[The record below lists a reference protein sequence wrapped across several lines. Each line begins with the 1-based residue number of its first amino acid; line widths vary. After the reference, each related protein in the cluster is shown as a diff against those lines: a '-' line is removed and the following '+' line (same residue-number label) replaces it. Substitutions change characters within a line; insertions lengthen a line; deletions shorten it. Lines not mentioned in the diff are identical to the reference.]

1 MNRRPPPGRRREFS
15 EEGGPFDRLV
25 RSRFERD
32 PAPLII
38 GGTIIFLAIL
48 ILILF
53 LPPLSLLGGDGDEG
67 TGRLTEVGCDIT
79 AGRADQVPDLP
90 EGLVALSPLYE
101 LDVPAGA
108 EEQGCRLT
116 TISLDTPTQDPSNLA
131 FYTYR
136 DGTWVRLA
144 AAILADDG
152 AAADAE
158 LEEIPD
164 NLVVLRLAA
173 ATYLALGSLPSGS
186 SVNPAVEGL
195 LSIVSPVDYVP
206 TSDGSIVGTATSL
219 ATDEGFDIHPT
230 IVALEDD
237 AARAV
242 NTILGDSSLTSSHI
256 EAIVSLSESG
266 DIQGIGIDYRQVD
279 ALVSSE
285 FSQFIADL
293 AQELHKT
300 GRKLSITL
308 PLPTVRDG
316 SIDTGAYDWE
326 RLGNAADYVKILP
339 ESDQSLYRNRMFQV
353 LRYATRIVEPAKI
366 FLVISPFSH
375 EKGKEGVQTLTFL
388 QAMGIANVMTV
399 VPGPEDSLDIV
410 GGRQV
415 IITGDNIHR
424 GTGGSGIK
432 WSDETATVTFS
443 YRTDDETRTVWVENV
458 LSVGFKLEL
467 VQAFRLGGIAMEDVS
482 EGSGG
487 ADIWAAADSLVRG
500 GLAHL
505 ERPNPDN
512 LRPEWTA
519 SGGTLEAPG
528 TGGAATWIPP
538 EEGGTYEISLIVSD
552 GVTRVGR
559 RLTLEVEATAT
570 PTPTPEETAVPEETP
585 TPEET
590 ETPTPEATP
599 EETETPTPEGTPE
612 GTPTPEETAVPE
624 ETPTPEETE
633 TATPEATPDETETA
647 TPEATP
653 DETETATPEA
663 TPDETETATPEAT
676 ETATETLE
684 EETPTATP

>member
-1 MNRRPPPGRRREFS
+1 MNRRPPPGRREFPG
-15 EEGGPFDRLV
+15 EEGPFDRLV

-38 GGTIIFLAIL
+38 GGIIIFLAIL

-53 LPPLSLLGGDGDEG
+53 LPPLSLLGGDGDG
-67 TGRLTEVGCDIT
+67 GPGGPTDVGCGIT
-79 AGRADQVPDLP
+79 ATRADQVPSLP

-101 LDVPAGA
+101 LNVPSGA

-116 TISLDTPTQDPSNLA
+116 SISLDAPTQDSSNLA
-131 FYTYR
+131 FYTHR
-136 DGTWVRLA
+136 DGTWVRLSA
-144 AAILADDG
+144 ATLADDG
-152 AAADAE
+152 AAAEAE

-186 SVNPAVEGL
+186 SIDPVAEGL
-195 LSIVSPVDYVP
+195 LSVVSPVDYVP

-219 ATDEGFDIHPT
+219 ATDEGFDMYPT
-230 IVALEDD
+230 IAALEGD
-237 AARAV
+237 AASAA
-242 NTILGDSSLTSSHI
+242 NAILDDSSLTTSHI
-256 EAIVSLSESG
+256 EGIVSLAESG
-266 DIQGIGIDYRQVD
+266 DLQGIDIDYRQVD
-279 ALVSSE
+279 TRVSSE

-308 PLPTVRDG
+308 PMPSVRDG
-316 SIDTGAYDWE
+316 NVDTGAYDWE
-326 RLGNAADYVKILP
+326 RLGKAADYVKILP

-353 LRYATRIVEPAKI
+353 LRYATDIVEPGKV

-375 EKGKEGVQTLTFL
+375 EKSKEGVQALTFL

-415 IITGDNIHR
+415 VITGDNIHR
-424 GTGGSGIK
+424 GTGGSGID
-432 WSDETATVTFS
+432 WDDETSATVTFS
-443 YRTDDETRTVWVENV
+443 YRTEDETRTVWVENV
-458 LSVGFKLEL
+458 FSVGFKLEL
-467 VQAFRLGGIAMEDVS
+467 VQAFRLGGIAIEDVS

-487 ADIWAAADSLVRG
+487 ADIWAAVDSLVRG

-505 ERPNPDN
+505 EAPNPDN

-519 SGGTLEAPG
+519 SGGTIEAPG

-538 EEGGTYEISLIVSD
+538 DEGGTYEISLIVSD

-559 RLTLEVEATAT
+559 RLTLEVQGTVT
-570 PTPTPEETAVPEETP
+570 PTPIPEETETPIPEETETPTPEEIETP

-590 ETPTPEATP
+590 ETPTPEETETP
-599 EETETPTPEGTPE
+599 TPEGTETPTSEETETPTPEGTE
-612 GTPTPEETAVPE
+612 TPTPEV
-624 ETPTPEETE
+624 TPTPEETE
-633 TATPEATPDETETA
+633 TLTPEG
-647 TPEATP
+647 
-653 DETETATPEA
+653 
-663 TPDETETATPEAT
+663 
-676 ETATETLE
+676 
-684 EETPTATP
+684 ETPTPTP

>member
-1 MNRRPPPGRRREFS
+1 MNRRPPPGRRREFPR
-15 EEGGPFDRLV
+15 EEGPFDRLV

-53 LPPLSLLGGDGDEG
+53 LPPLSLLGGDGDG
-67 TGRLTEVGCDIT
+67 GAGKPTEVGCGIT
-79 AGRADQVPDLP
+79 ATRAEEVPELP
-90 EGLVALSPLYE
+90 EGLVHLSPLYE
-101 LDVPAGA
+101 LNVPSEA

-116 TISLDTPTQDPSNLA
+116 TISLDTLTQDPSNLA

-152 AAADAE
+152 AAAEAE

-186 SVNPAVEGL
+186 SVDPGAEGL
-195 LSIVSPVDYVP
+195 LSIVSPVDYAP
-206 TSDGSIVGTATSL
+206 DSDGSVVGTATSL
-219 ATDEGFDIHPT
+219 ATDAGFDVYPT
-230 IVALEDD
+230 IAALEGD
-237 AARAV
+237 AASAV
-242 NTILGDSSLTSSHI
+242 NAILDDSSLTASHI
-256 EAIVSLSESG
+256 EAIVSLTESG
-266 DIQGIGIDYRQVD
+266 DFQGIDIDYRQVD
-279 ALVSSE
+279 AQVSSE

-308 PLPTVRDG
+308 PMPSVRDG

-326 RLGNAADYVKILP
+326 QLGKSADYVKILP
-339 ESDQSLYRNRMFQV
+339 ESDQSLYRSRMHQV
-353 LRYATRIVEPAKI
+353 LRYATRIVEPAKV

-375 EKGKEGVQTLTFL
+375 EKSTEGVQALTFL

-399 VPGPEDSLDIV
+399 VPGPEDSPDIM

-415 IITGDNIHR
+415 VITGDNIHR

-432 WSDETATVTFS
+432 WDDETATVTFS

-458 LSVGFKLEL
+458 FSAGFKLEL
-467 VQAFRLGGIAMEDVS
+467 AQAFRLGGIAIEDVS
-482 EGSGG
+482 ERSGG
-487 ADIWAAADSLVRG
+487 ADIWAVVDSLVRG

-519 SGGTLEAPG
+519 SGGAIDAPG
-528 TGGAATWIPP
+528 TAGAATWTPP

-559 RLTLEVEATAT
+559 RLTLEVQATVT
-570 PTPTPEETAVPEETP
+570 PTPEPTPTPEETPVPEV
-585 TPEET
+585 
-590 ETPTPEATP
+590 TPEATP
-599 EETETPTPEGTPE
+599 EVTPEATPE
-612 GTPTPEETAVPE
+612 VTPEV
-624 ETPTPEETE
+624 TPEATPEVTPE
-633 TATPEATPDETETA
+633 ATPEITPEITPEVTPEATPEATPEI
-647 TPEATP
+647 TPE
-653 DETETATPEA
+653 
-663 TPDETETATPEAT
+663 
-676 ETATETLE
+676 E
-684 EETPTATP
+684 E

>member
-15 EEGGPFDRLV
+15 REEGPFDRLV

-67 TGRLTEVGCDIT
+67 PSGPTEVGCGIT
-79 AGRADQVPDLP
+79 ATRADEVPELP
-90 EGLVALSPLYE
+90 EGLVHLSPLYE
-101 LDVPAGA
+101 LNVPSEA

-152 AAADAE
+152 AAAEAE

-186 SVNPAVEGL
+186 SVDPGAEGL
-195 LSIVSPVDYVP
+195 LSIVSPVDYAP
-206 TSDGSIVGTATSL
+206 DSDGSIVGTATSL
-219 ATDEGFDIHPT
+219 ATDEGFDVFPT
-230 IVALEDD
+230 IAALEGDAASAVNAILDD
-237 AARAV
+237 A
-242 NTILGDSSLTSSHI
+242 SLTTSHI
-256 EAIVSLSESG
+256 EGIVSLTESG
-266 DIQGIGIDYRQVD
+266 DFQGIDIDYRQVD
-279 ALVSSE
+279 AGVSSE
-285 FSQFIADL
+285 LSQFIADL

-308 PLPTVRDG
+308 PMPSVRDG

-326 RLGNAADYVKILP
+326 QLGKSADYVKILP
-339 ESDQSLYRNRMFQV
+339 ESDQSLYRNRMSQV
-353 LRYATRIVEPAKI
+353 LRYAADIVEPGKI

-375 EKGKEGVQTLTFL
+375 EKSGEGVQALTFL

-399 VPGPEDSLDIV
+399 VPGPEDSPDIV

-415 IITGDNIHR
+415 VITGDNIHR

-432 WSDETATVTFS
+432 WDDETATVTFS
-443 YRTDDETRTVWVENV
+443 YSTEDETRTVWVENV
-458 LSVGFKLEL
+458 FSAGFKLEL
-467 VQAFRLGGIAMEDVS
+467 VQAFRLGGIAIEDVS

-487 ADIWAAADSLVRG
+487 ADIWAAVDSLVRG

-505 ERPNPDN
+505 ERPNDDN

-519 SGGTLEAPG
+519 SGGTIDAPG
-528 TGGAATWIPP
+528 TGGAATWEPP

-559 RLTLEVEATAT
+559 RLTLEVQATVTPTPEVTPEETPEVTPEETPEVTPEVTPEETPEETPEGTPEETPEVTPEVTPEETPEETPEA
-570 PTPTPEETAVPEETP
+570 TPTPEEV
-585 TPEET
+585 
-590 ETPTPEATP
+590 
-599 EETETPTPEGTPE
+599 ETPTPEG
-612 GTPTPEETAVPE
+612 
-624 ETPTPEETE
+624 
-633 TATPEATPDETETA
+633 
-647 TPEATP
+647 
-653 DETETATPEA
+653 
-663 TPDETETATPEAT
+663 
-676 ETATETLE
+676 
-684 EETPTATP
+684 ETPTATP

>member
-1 MNRRPPPGRRREFS
+1 MNRRPPPGRRREFPR
-15 EEGGPFDRLV
+15 EEGPFDRLV

-53 LPPLSLLGGDGDEG
+53 LPPLSLLGGDGDG
-67 TGRLTEVGCDIT
+67 GPSGPTEVGCGIT
-79 AGRADQVPDLP
+79 ATRADEVPDLP
-90 EGLVALSPLYE
+90 EGLVHLSPLYE
-101 LDVPAGA
+101 LNVPSGA
-108 EEQGCRLT
+108 EEEGCRLT
-116 TISLDTPTQDPSNLA
+116 TISLDAPTQDPSNLA

-144 AAILADDG
+144 AATLANDG
-152 AAADAE
+152 AAAEVE

-173 ATYLALGSLPSGS
+173 ATYLALGSLPSGT
-186 SVNPAVEGL
+186 SVDPAAEGL
-195 LSIVSPVDYVP
+195 LSIVSPVDYAP
-206 TSDGSIVGTATSL
+206 DADGSIVGTATGL
-219 ATDEGFDIHPT
+219 ATDEGFDVFPT
-230 IVALEDD
+230 IAALEGD
-237 AARAV
+237 AASAV
-242 NTILGDSSLTSSHI
+242 NAILDDSGLTTSHI
-256 EAIVSLSESG
+256 EGIVSLTESG
-266 DIQGIGIDYRQVD
+266 DFQGIDIDYRQVD
-279 ALVSSE
+279 ARVSSK

-308 PLPTVRDG
+308 PMPSVRDG
-316 SIDTGAYDWE
+316 TIDTGAYDWE
-326 RLGNAADYVKILP
+326 QLGKSADYVKILS

-353 LRYATRIVEPAKI
+353 LRHATGIVEPGKI
-366 FLVISPFSH
+366 FLVVSPFSH
-375 EKGKEGVQTLTFL
+375 EKSNEGVQALSFL

-399 VPGPEDSLDIV
+399 VPGPEDSLDIL

-415 IITGDNIHR
+415 VITGDNIHR

-432 WSDETATVTFS
+432 WNDETATVTFS

-458 LSVGFKLEL
+458 FSVGFKLEL
-467 VQAFRLGGIAMEDVS
+467 VQAFRLGGIAIEDVS

-487 ADIWAAADSLVRG
+487 ADIWPAVDSLVRG

-505 ERPNPDN
+505 EKPNADN

-519 SGGTLEAPG
+519 SGGEIEAPG

-538 EEGGTYEISLIVSD
+538 DEGGTYEVSLIVSD

-559 RLTLEVEATAT
+559 RLTLEVQATV
-570 PTPTPEETAVPEETP
+570 TPTPEP
-585 TPEET
+585 TP
-590 ETPTPEATP
+590 TP

-612 GTPTPEETAVPE
+612 V
-624 ETPTPEETE
+624 
-633 TATPEATPDETETA
+633 TPEATPEVTPEV

-653 DETETATPEA
+653 EVTPETTPEVTPEA
-663 TPDETETATPEAT
+663 TPEVTPEAT
-676 ETATETLE
+676 PE
-684 EETPTATP
+684 E

>member
-1 MNRRPPPGRRREFS
+1 MNRRPPPGRREFPRE
-15 EEGGPFDRLV
+15 EGPFDRLV

-67 TGRLTEVGCDIT
+67 PGKPTEVGCGIT
-79 AGRADQVPDLP
+79 ATRADQVPGLP

-101 LDVPAGA
+101 LVVPSGA

-116 TISLDTPTQDPSNLA
+116 SISLDTPTQDPSNLA

-136 DGTWVRLA
+136 DDTWVRLA
-144 AAILADDG
+144 AATLADEG
-152 AAADAE
+152 AAAEAE

-186 SVNPAVEGL
+186 SIDPAAEDL
-195 LSIVSPVDYVP
+195 LSVVSPVDYVP

-219 ATDEGFDIHPT
+219 ASDEGFDIYPT
-230 IVALEDD
+230 IAALEGD
-237 AARAV
+237 AAGAV
-242 NTILGDSSLTSSHI
+242 NTILGDSSLTASHI
-256 EAIVSLSESG
+256 EAIVSLAGSG
-266 DIQGIGIDYRQVD
+266 DLQGIDIDYRQVD
-279 ALVSSE
+279 TQVSSE

-316 SIDTGAYDWE
+316 NIDTGAYDWQ
-326 RLGNAADYVKILP
+326 RLGNAADYVRILP
-339 ESDQSLYRNRMFQV
+339 ESDQLLYRKRMSQV
-353 LRYATRIVEPAKI
+353 LRYTTKI
-366 FLVISPFSH
+366 IESGKVFLVVSPFSH
-375 EKGKEGVQTLTFL
+375 EQSKEGVQALTFL

-399 VPGPEDSLDIV
+399 VPGPEDSLDIL

-415 IITGDNIHR
+415 TITGDNIYR
-424 GTGGSGIK
+424 QTGASGIK
-432 WSDETATVTFS
+432 WDDETASVTFR

-458 LSVGFKLEL
+458 FSVGFKLEL
-467 VQAFRLGGIAMEDVS
+467 VQAFRLGGIAIEDVS

-487 ADIWAAADSLVRG
+487 ADIWPAVDSLVRG

-505 ERPNPDN
+505 ERPNSDN

-538 EEGGTYEISLIVSD
+538 EEGGTCEISLIVSD

-559 RLTLEVEATAT
+559 RLTLEVQATAT
-570 PTPTPEETAVPEETP
+570 PTPTPEETP
-585 TPEET
+585 TLI
-590 ETPTPEATP
+590 
-599 EETETPTPEGTPE
+599 
-612 GTPTPEETAVPE
+612 PE

-633 TATPEATPDETETA
+633 TATPEG

-653 DETETATPEA
+653 EVTPEA
-663 TPDETETATPEAT
+663 TPEVTPEAT
-676 ETATETLE
+676 PEVTPEATPEVTPE
-684 EETPTATP
+684 ATPEVTPEAPPEVTPEATPEGETPTPTP

>member
-1 MNRRPPPGRRREFS
+1 MNRRPPPGRREFPRE
-15 EEGGPFDRLV
+15 EGPFDRLF

-67 TGRLTEVGCDIT
+67 PGVLTDVGCGIT
-79 AGRADQVPDLP
+79 AERADQVPDLP
-90 EGLVALSPLYE
+90 EGLVALSPFYE
-101 LDVPAGA
+101 LTVPPEA
-108 EEQGCRLT
+108 EEQGCLLH
-116 TISLDTPTQDPSNLA
+116 TISLDTPTQDASNLA

-144 AAILADDG
+144 GATLADDG
-152 AAADAE
+152 AGAEAE
-158 LEEIPD
+158 LQEIPD

-173 ATYLALGSLPSGS
+173 AAYLALGSLPSGS
-186 SVNPAVEGL
+186 SVDPAAEGL
-195 LSIVSPVDYVP
+195 LSVVSPVDYVP

-219 ATDEGFDIHPT
+219 ATDEGFDIYPT
-230 IVALEDD
+230 IAALEGD
-237 AARAV
+237 AVSAV
-242 NTILGDSSLTSSHI
+242 NAILGDSSLTTSHI
-256 EAIVSLSESG
+256 EGIVSLAESG
-266 DIQGIGIDYRQVD
+266 DFQGIDIDYRQVD
-279 ALVSSE
+279 ARLNSE

-308 PLPTVRDG
+308 PVPRVRDG
-316 SIDTGAYDWE
+316 NIDTGAYDWQ

-339 ESDQSLYRNRMFQV
+339 ENDQSLYRNRMFQI
-353 LRYATRIVEPAKI
+353 LRYATDIIEPAKV
-366 FLVISPFSH
+366 FLVVSPFSH
-375 EKGKEGVQTLTFL
+375 EKSTEGVQALTFL

-399 VPGPEDSLDIV
+399 VPGPEDSLDIM

-458 LSVGFKLEL
+458 FSVGFKLEL
-467 VQAFRLGGIAMEDVS
+467 VQAFRLGGIAIEDVS

-505 ERPNPDN
+505 ERPNSDN

-519 SGGTLEAPG
+519 SGGTIEAPG

-559 RLTLEVEATAT
+559 RLTLEVQATVT
-570 PTPTPEETAVPEETP
+570 PTPEPTPTPE
-585 TPEET
+585 
-590 ETPTPEATP
+590 
-599 EETETPTPEGTPE
+599 ETPTPEGTPE
-612 GTPTPEETAVPE
+612 GTPEATPEGTPTPE
-624 ETPTPEETE
+624 ETPTPEGTPEVTPE
-633 TATPEATPDETETA
+633 VTPEATPEGTPEVTPEATPEATP
-647 TPEATP
+647 TPEEAETP
-653 DETETATPEA
+653 TPEG
-663 TPDETETATPEAT
+663 
-676 ETATETLE
+676 
-684 EETPTATP
+684 ETPTATP

>member
-1 MNRRPPPGRRREFS
+1 MNRRPPPGRREFPRE
-15 EEGGPFDRLV
+15 EGPFDRLF

-53 LPPLSLLGGDGDEG
+53 LPPLSLLGGGGDEG
-67 TGRLTEVGCDIT
+67 PGGPTEVGCGIT
-79 AGRADQVPDLP
+79 ATRADQVPDLP
-90 EGLVALSPLYE
+90 EGLVNLSPLYE
-101 LDVPAGA
+101 LNVPSGA

-144 AAILADDG
+144 AATLADDG
-152 AAADAE
+152 AAAEAE

-186 SVNPAVEGL
+186 SVDPAAGGL
-195 LSIVSPVDYVP
+195 LSVVSPVGYVP

-219 ATDEGFDIHPT
+219 ANDEGFDIYPT
-230 IVALEDD
+230 IAALEGD
-237 AARAV
+237 AAGAV
-242 NTILGDSSLTSSHI
+242 NAILDDSSLTTSHI
-256 EAIVSLSESG
+256 EGIVSLAESG
-266 DIQGIGIDYRQVD
+266 DLQGIDIDYRQVD
-279 ALVSSE
+279 AQVSSE

-300 GRKLSITL
+300 GHKLSITL
-308 PLPTVRDG
+308 PLPKVRDG
-316 SIDTGAYDWE
+316 NIDTGAYDWE
-326 RLGNAADYVKILP
+326 RLGKAADYVKILP

-353 LRYATRIVEPAKI
+353 LRYATRIVEPAKV
-366 FLVISPFSH
+366 FLVVSPFSY
-375 EKGKEGVQTLTFL
+375 EKSKEGVQALTFL

-415 IITGDNIHR
+415 VITGDNIHR

-432 WSDETATVTFS
+432 WDDETATVTFS

-458 LSVGFKLEL
+458 FSVGFKLEL
-467 VQAFRLGGIAMEDVS
+467 VQAFRLGGIAIEDAS

-487 ADIWAAADSLVRG
+487 ADIWAAVDSLVRG

-519 SGGTLEAPG
+519 SGGTIEAPG

-559 RLTLEVEATAT
+559 RLTLEVQATV
-570 PTPTPEETAVPEETP
+570 TPTPEPTPEPTLPPEETPTPEATP

-590 ETPTPEATP
+590 ETATPEATPTP
-599 EETETPTPEGTPE
+599 EETETLTPEG
-612 GTPTPEETAVPE
+612 

-633 TATPEATPDETETA
+633 TATPEATPTPEETETA
-647 TPEATP
+647 TPEG
-653 DETETATPEA
+653 
-663 TPDETETATPEAT
+663 
-676 ETATETLE
+676 
-684 EETPTATP
+684 ETPTPTP

>member
-1 MNRRPPPGRRREFS
+1 MNRRPPPGRREFPRE
-15 EEGGPFDRLV
+15 EGPFDRLF

-67 TGRLTEVGCDIT
+67 PGALTDVGCGIT
-79 AGRADQVPDLP
+79 ATRADQVPDLP

-101 LDVPAGA
+101 LTVPSGA

-144 AAILADDG
+144 AAILADEG
-152 AAADAE
+152 AAAEAE
-158 LEEIPD
+158 LGEIPD

-186 SVNPAVEGL
+186 SVDPAVEGL

-219 ATDEGFDIHPT
+219 ATDQGFDIYPT
-230 IVALEDD
+230 IAALEGD
-237 AARAV
+237 AVGAV
-242 NTILGDSSLTSSHI
+242 NAILDDSSLTTSHI
-256 EAIVSLSESG
+256 EAIVSLTESG
-266 DIQGIGIDYRQVD
+266 DFPGIDIDYRQVD
-279 ALVSSE
+279 ASVSSE

-300 GRKLSITL
+300 GHKLSITL
-308 PLPTVRDG
+308 PLPRVHDG
-316 SIDTGAYDWE
+316 SVDTGAYDWE
-326 RLGNAADYVKILP
+326 RLGRAADYVKILP

-353 LRYATRIVEPAKI
+353 LRYATDVIEPAKI

-375 EKGKEGVQTLTFL
+375 EKSTEGVQALTFL
-388 QAMGIANVMTV
+388 QAMGIASVMTV

-432 WSDETATVTFS
+432 WNDETATVTFS

-458 LSVGFKLEL
+458 FSVGFKLEL
-467 VQAFRLGGIAMEDVS
+467 AQAFRLGGIAIEDVS
-482 EGSGG
+482 QGSGG
-487 ADIWAAADSLVRG
+487 ADIWAAVDSLVRG

-538 EEGGTYEISLIVSD
+538 DEGGTYEISLIVSD
-552 GVTRVGR
+552 GVSRVGR
-559 RLTLEVEATAT
+559 RLTLEVQAIATPT
-570 PTPTPEETAVPEETP
+570 PTPTPEETP
-585 TPEET
+585 
-590 ETPTPEATP
+590 
-599 EETETPTPEGTPE
+599 TPE
-612 GTPTPEETAVPE
+612 GTPTPEETETATPE
-624 ETPTPEETE
+624 GTPTPEETE
-633 TATPEATPDETETA
+633 TATPEATETA
-647 TPEATP
+647 TATP
-653 DETETATPEA
+653 
-663 TPDETETATPEAT
+663 
-676 ETATETLE
+676 E

>member
-15 EEGGPFDRLV
+15 GEEGPFDRLF

-38 GGTIIFLAIL
+38 GGIIIFLAIL

-53 LPPLSLLGGDGDEG
+53 LPPLSLLGGGGGGGG
-67 TGRLTEVGCDIT
+67 TGRPTDVGCGIT
-79 AGRADQVPDLP
+79 AKRADQMPELP

-101 LDVPAGA
+101 LTVPSGA

-136 DGTWVRLA
+136 ADAWVRLA
-144 AAILADDG
+144 AATLASEG
-152 AAADAE
+152 TAAESE
-158 LEEIPD
+158 LEKIPD
-164 NLVVLRLAA
+164 NLTVLRLAA

-186 SVNPAVEGL
+186 SVDPAVEGL
-195 LSIVSPVDYVP
+195 LSVVSPVDYGP
-206 TSDGSIVGTATSL
+206 TSDGAIVGTATGL
-219 ATDEGFDIHPT
+219 ATDQGFDTIPT
-230 IVALEDD
+230 IAALEGD

-242 NTILGDSSLTSSHI
+242 NAILRNSGLTTSHI
-256 EAIVSLSESG
+256 EGIVSLTESG
-266 DIQGIGIDYRQVD
+266 NLRGVDIDYRQVD
-279 ALVSSE
+279 ASVRSE

-293 AQELHKT
+293 AQQLHKT

-308 PLPTVRDG
+308 PPPTVGDG

-326 RLGNAADYVKILP
+326 ALGKAADYVKILP
-339 ESDQSLYRNRMFQV
+339 ESDQSLYRSRMFQV
-353 LRYATRIVEPAKI
+353 LRQATRVIEPAKV

-375 EKGKEGVQTLTFL
+375 EKSKEGVKPLTFL

-399 VPGPEDSLDIV
+399 VPGEGDSLDIV

-415 IITGDNIHR
+415 VITGDNIHR

-443 YRTDDETRTVWVENV
+443 YRKDDETRTVWVENGF
-458 LSVGFKLEL
+458 SVAFKLEL
-467 VQAFRLGGIAMEDVS
+467 VQAFRLGGVAIEDVS

-487 ADIWAAADSLVRG
+487 ADIWAAAESLVRG
-500 GLAHL
+500 GLVHL

-519 SGGTLEAPG
+519 SAGKLEAPG

-538 EEGGTYEISLIVSD
+538 DEGGTCEISLIVSD
-552 GVTRVGR
+552 GVSRVGR
-559 RLTLEVEATAT
+559 RLTLEVQATAT
-570 PTPTPEETAVPEETP
+570 PTPTPTPEVTPEITPEVTETATATPEATGTATPEATETP
-585 TPEET
+585 TGTATPGITPTAEATETATPEI
-590 ETPTPEATP
+590 TPTPEA
-599 EETETPTPEGTPE
+599 
-612 GTPTPEETAVPE
+612 
-624 ETPTPEETE
+624 TE
-633 TATPEATPDETETA
+633 TATPEATPTA
-647 TPEATP
+647 APAG
-653 DETETATPEA
+653 
-663 TPDETETATPEAT
+663 
-676 ETATETLE
+676 
-684 EETPTATP
+684 ETPTATP

>member
-67 TGRLTEVGCDIT
+67 PGRPTEVGCDIT
-79 AGRADQVPDLP
+79 AKRADQVPDLP

-101 LDVPAGA
+101 LNVPAGA

-152 AAADAE
+152 AAAESE
-158 LEEIPD
+158 LEEIPN

-186 SVNPAVEGL
+186 SVDPAAEGL

-219 ATDEGFDIHPT
+219 ATAEAFDIYPT
-230 IVALEDD
+230 IAALEGD
-237 AARAV
+237 AAGAV
-242 NTILGDSSLTSSHI
+242 NAILDDSSLTTSHI
-256 EAIVSLSESG
+256 EAIVSLAES
-266 DIQGIGIDYRQVD
+266 DDLQGIDIDYRQVD

-308 PLPTVRDG
+308 PVPSVRDG
-316 SIDTGAYDWE
+316 SIDTDAYDWE
-326 RLGNAADYVKILP
+326 RLGKAADYVKILP

-375 EKGKEGVQTLTFL
+375 EKSKEGVQALTFL

-467 VQAFRLGGIAMEDVS
+467 VQAFRLGGIAIEDVS

-487 ADIWAAADSLVRG
+487 ADIWAAVDSLVRG

-519 SGGTLEAPG
+519 SGGTLDAPG

-538 EEGGTYEISLIVSD
+538 DEGGTYEISLIVSD

-559 RLTLEVEATAT
+559 RLTLEVQATVT
-570 PTPTPEETAVPEETP
+570 PTPEPTPTPEETP
-585 TPEET
+585 TPEG
-590 ETPTPEATP
+590 TPTP
-599 EETETPTPEGTPE
+599 EETETPTPEGTP
-612 GTPTPEETAVPE
+612 
-624 ETPTPEETE
+624 TPEETE
-633 TATPEATPDETETA
+633 TATPEV
-647 TPEATP
+647 TPE
-653 DETETATPEA
+653 
-663 TPDETETATPEAT
+663 ETETATPEAT
-676 ETATETLE
+676 ETATATPEG
-684 EETPTATP
+684 ETPTPTP

>member
-1 MNRRPPPGRRREFS
+1 MNRRPPPGRREFPRE
-15 EEGGPFDRLV
+15 EGPFDRLF

-67 TGRLTEVGCDIT
+67 PGRVTDVGCGIT
-79 AGRADQVPDLP
+79 AGRADQVPELP

-101 LDVPAGA
+101 LDVPPEA

-116 TISLDTPTQDPSNLA
+116 SISLDTPTQDPSNLA

-136 DGTWVRLA
+136 DAAWVRLA
-144 AAILADDG
+144 AATLVDDG
-152 AAADAE
+152 AAAEAE
-158 LEEIPD
+158 LQEIPD
-164 NLVVLRLAA
+164 NLTVLRLAA
-173 ATYLALGSLPSGS
+173 ATYLALGSVPSGG
-186 SVNPAVEGL
+186 SVDPASVGL

-206 TSDGSIVGTATSL
+206 TADGSIVGTATSL
-219 ATDEGFDIHPT
+219 ATDQGFDIYPT
-230 IVALEDD
+230 IAAVEGD
-237 AARAV
+237 AVGAV
-242 NTILGDSSLTSSHI
+242 NTILDDSGLTSSHI
-256 EAIVSLSESG
+256 EDIVSLADSG
-266 DIQGIGIDYRQVD
+266 DFQGIDIDYRQVD
-279 ALVSSE
+279 ASVSSE

-300 GRKLSITL
+300 GRKLCVTL
-308 PLPTVRDG
+308 PLPSVRDG
-316 SIDTGAYDWE
+316 SISTGAYDWE
-326 RLGNAADYVKILP
+326 QLGKAADYVKILP

-353 LRYATRIVEPAKI
+353 LRYATRIIEPARV
-366 FLVISPFSH
+366 FLVISPFSY
-375 EKGKEGVQTLTFL
+375 EKSTEGVQALTFL

-399 VPGPEDSLDIV
+399 VPGPEDSLDIM

-432 WSDETATVTFS
+432 WNDETATVSFS

-458 LSVGFKLEL
+458 FSVGFKLEL
-467 VQAFRLGGIAMEDVS
+467 VQAFRLGGIAIEDVA

-487 ADIWAAADSLVRG
+487 ADIWAAVDSLVRG

-519 SGGTLEAPG
+519 SGGDLEAPG

-538 EEGGTYEISLIVSD
+538 EEGGTYEISLVVSD

-559 RLTLEVEATAT
+559 RLTLDVQATVT
-570 PTPTPEETAVPEETP
+570 PTPEPTPTPEETP
-585 TPEET
+585 TPEG
-590 ETPTPEATP
+590 TPTP
-599 EETETPTPEGTPE
+599 EETETPTPEGTPTPEETETPTPE
-612 GTPTPEETAVPE
+612 GTPTPEETETATPE
-624 ETPTPEETE
+624 VTPEETE
-633 TATPEATPDETETA
+633 TATPEATPEETETA

-653 DETETATPEA
+653 EATETATPEG
-663 TPDETETATPEAT
+663 EA
-676 ETATETLE
+676 
-684 EETPTATP
+684 PTATP